1 MCKLFLLNSR
11 NSQVNTLK
19 QEKKK
24 GDVNDG
30 IEESER
36 IARVGRMEEGWRK
49 DGVKGLKKS
58 ISVKQ

>member
-19 QEKKK
+19 QGEKK

-36 IARVGRMEEGWRK
+36 MARVGRMERG
-49 DGVKGLKKS
+49 
-58 ISVKQ
+58 

>member
-36 IARVGRMEEGWRK
+36 IARVGRMEEGW
-49 DGVKGLKKS
+49 S
-58 ISVKQ
+58 